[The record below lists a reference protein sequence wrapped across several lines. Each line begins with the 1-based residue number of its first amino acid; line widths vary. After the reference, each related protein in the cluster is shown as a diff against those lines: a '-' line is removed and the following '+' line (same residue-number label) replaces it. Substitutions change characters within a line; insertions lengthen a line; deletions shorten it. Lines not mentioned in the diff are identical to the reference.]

1 MLEVKYAEF
10 ITAFQPTLIDL
21 LIITFILPAAVES
34 SIQFFFCFVISE
46 ATKMNKENFERYR
59 SPKHLYVLLD

>member
-1 MLEVKYAEF
+1 MLEVKYVEF

-34 SIQFFFCFVISE
+34 SIQCFL
-46 ATKMNKENFERYR
+46 FRYFGSYQDEQR
-59 SPKHLYVLLD
+59 KL

>member
-1 MLEVKYAEF
+1 MLEVKYVEF

-34 SIQFFFCFVISE
+34 SIQFFCFVISE

-59 SPKHLYVLLD
+59 SPKHLDVLLD

>member
-34 SIQFFFCFVISE
+34 SIQFFFVSLFR
-46 ATKMNKENFERYR
+46 KLPR
-59 SPKHLYVLLD
+59 